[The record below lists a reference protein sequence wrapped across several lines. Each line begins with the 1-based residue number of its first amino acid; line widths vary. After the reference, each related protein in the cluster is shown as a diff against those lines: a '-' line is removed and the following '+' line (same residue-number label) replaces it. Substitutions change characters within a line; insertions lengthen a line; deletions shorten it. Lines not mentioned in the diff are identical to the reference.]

1 MYGVFENR
9 KLAALVLAVTVLM
22 LISLNMPSVFG
33 GEDVSLSE
41 VPQAVRATIERE
53 TKGFEIDDIER
64 DKDDGQIVYEVD
76 AE

>member
-9 KLAALVLAVTVLM
+9 KLAALVLVVPVLM
-22 LISLNMPSVFG
+22 LFSLNMPSVFG
-33 GEDVSLSE
+33 GEDISLSE
-41 VPQAVRATIERE
+41 VAQAVRATIERE